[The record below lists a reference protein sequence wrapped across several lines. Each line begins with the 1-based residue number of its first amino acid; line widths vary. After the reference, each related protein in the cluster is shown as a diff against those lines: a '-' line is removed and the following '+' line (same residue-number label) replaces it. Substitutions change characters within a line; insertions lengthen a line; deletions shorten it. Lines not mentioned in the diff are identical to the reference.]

1 MIVDRVARKHAD
13 YSVDFSPC
21 VLRYYSDGSDRTVTL
36 HSLGEIFDSFASEIV
51 EQRDDEYVEEYTQ
64 DDLYDELPPQLR
76 GIYDFL
82 SRNDTND
89 WKMEIQERKSRKRN
103 ATQNARMKKGG
114 SSSNSGR
121 WKFDPMKSFKK
132 RPRF

>member
-1 MIVDRVARKHAD
+1 MEKTCQRVIVDRVARKHDD

-64 DDLYDELPPQLR
+64 DDLNDELPPQIR
-76 GIYDFL
+76 TSRHIRFL
-82 SRNDTND
+82 SRNDPND
-89 WKMEIQERKSRKRN
+89 WKMEIRERRGRMRN
-103 ATQNARMKKGG
+103 ATQNVRT
-114 SSSNSGR
+114 N
-121 WKFDPMKSFKK
+121 K
-132 RPRF
+132 RGELFEP